1 MALHLVKARHK
12 LLLMAAGAITLVLI
26 GAIIGVTILLSG
38 IVSIEATK
46 QHFGITHRLLDVG
59 LKLSVRHRAS
69 DITAPQLTDPQM
81 IVRGAACFRQF
92 CVQCHGSP
100 GMSPQEH
107 AKGLLPTPSN
117 LAQTAREWP
126 AEWMYYVTKRGVRMT
141 GMPAWEYRLT
151 EDSLW
156 ATTAFLKQLPQ
167 LEFKEYL
174 ALERRAIDEPC
185 PELSTLPRDG
195 STEASKVLFLQYAC
209 HSCHVIEGVVGP
221 ETRVG
226 PPLTHWS
233 RRGYVAGVLPNTR
246 DNLAYFIREPH
257 VVAPGTLMPDL
268 DVAESHA
275 RQMAAYLMSLPQ

>member
-1 MALHLVKARHK
+1 MALHLVKARYK
-12 LLLMAAGAITLVLI
+12 LLLMAAGAISLVLV
-26 GAIIGVTILLSG
+26 GALIGVTILLSG
-38 IVSIEATK
+38 VVSIEATK
-46 QHFGITHRLLDVG
+46 QHFWITHRMLDIG
-59 LKLSVRHRAS
+59 LKFSVRTRAAA
-69 DITAPQLTDPQM
+69 IRAPPLTDPEM
-81 IVRGAACFRQF
+81 IIRGAACFRQF

-156 ATTAFLKQLPQ
+156 ATTAFLKRLPQ
-167 LEFKEYL
+167 LEFNEYL
-174 ALERRAIDEPC
+174 ALERRASEHSC
-185 PELSTLPRDG
+185 PEVSVLPREVSG
-195 STEASKVLFLQYAC
+195 ESSKILFQQYAC
-209 HSCHVIEGVVGP
+209 HSCHVIDDVVGP
-221 ETRVG
+221 KTRVG
-226 PPLTHWS
+226 PPLTDWS
-233 RRGYVAGVLPNTR
+233 RRAYIAGVLPNTAE
-246 DNLAYFIREPH
+246 NLAYFIRQPH

-275 RQMAAYLMSLPQ
+275 RQMAAYLMSLRP